1 MKVTDVRTMLL
12 TGPDE
17 HGVGGIARDWHVL
30 LVRVD
35 TDAGI
40 HGLGESGNFA
50 GDRELIRY
58 CRDWLVGR
66 DPLAINPFVRAM
78 LYGGLPPYDPQ
89 MSATATV
96 TGAPIWSVSGIEMA
110 LCDIAG
116 KALGT
121 PVYNLL
127 GGAFRDRIRVYLD
140 RSGVV
145 DPTDLSSWRAM
156 AQRVKDEGFHDY
168 KFDAEWIAPDLN
180 RDPWNRQMRN
190 DQVRATYERLAAV
203 REVAGPD
210 AEIALDG
217 HMSFDV
223 ETAIRLAHAL
233 APLDLKWFEDPVP
246 IVNFDAQKRV
256 RDESPIPI
264 CAGEMLVPDQFREM
278 IDRGAVDIVHPDLL
292 FVGGLHEGRKVADY
306 ADLNAIPLAIHNNGS
321 AMNTIAEAHLAAA
334 SPNFIGLEYHF
345 WDAKWVARVVR
356 REGVDLLDEHGFV
369 QLTDAP
375 GYGVEVDL
383 DRARRYLAPG
393 ESLWA

>member
-40 HGLGESGNFA
+40 YGLGESGNFA

-58 CRDWLVGR
+58 CREWLIGK

-145 DPTDLSSWRAM
+145 DPTKLDSWRAM

-180 RDPWNRQMRN
+180 RDTWNRQMRN

-223 ETAIRLAHAL
+223 ETAIRLANAL

-246 IVNFDAQKRV
+246 IVNFDAQRRV

-264 CAGEMLVPDQFREM
+264 CAGEMLIPDQFREM
-278 IDRGAVDIVHPDLL
+278 IDRGAVDIIHPDLL
-292 FVGGLHEGRKVADY
+292 FVGGLHEGKKVADY

-334 SPNFIGLEYHF
+334 SANFIGLEYHF
-345 WDAKWVARVVR
+345 WDAKWVAKVVR

-375 GYGVEVDL
+375 GYGVEVDMET
-383 DRARRYLAPG
+383 ARRYLAKG